1 MNEEQYLESPWD
13 ERIVRLEMREQCVG
27 KFQSA
32 QINEFF
38 DDSVGPAVRRFSN
51 SFAEIIGPEADYF
64 ELHVDGGFAYHEGRD
79 YRRARLEDDAYAM
92 RDLGVHV
99 TTKEWLFYYHVYAMT
114 PLREF
119 RGPYCVFI
127 KCDAEYRF
135 IRDLAP
141 CTKDTLYEDAKRSF
155 LEARPS

>member
-1 MNEEQYLESPWD
+1 
-13 ERIVRLEMREQCVG
+13 MREQCVG

-99 TTKEWLFYYHVYAMT
+99 TTKEWLFYYHVYATT
-114 PLREF
+114 PPVKPL
-119 RGPYCVFI
+119 GPPYCLFI
-127 KCDAEYRF
+127 KSDGNYRF
-135 IRDLAP
+135 IRDLEA
-141 CTKDTLYEDAKRSF
+141 CSKDALFEDLKRSF
-155 LEARPS
+155 LKAKAQLENAS